1 MNKQEEKKIF
11 TVSVIITFYN
21 QEKYVD
27 ATMQSVLD
35 QKTDFDFEIIA
46 GDDGSSDRTVELV
59 QKWAERFPGRIRT
72 FVRSRED
79 GVTVAGFRA
88 SRNRLSLLEHVRGK
102 YFIFLDGDDYFSDD
116 RKLQK
121 QVDILEAEENRGCVA
136 CSHYIEAL
144 YPDDR
149 RVTLP
154 VMQLSEGRY
163 SLEDYWARLYFH
175 TDTTLVRSSVIE
187 KLPKEYVINNFNDN
201 VITFLFLLQGS
212 IYFLPEKMAVYL
224 QTGDGIWTGQKAVVN
239 QIRNMF
245 MYDLCTA
252 LSPAN
257 KRLTD
262 VRLAKTWKYLYK
274 VRREIAEEE
283 LQPFVNEAQ
292 ERELKYSLRFLKY
305 RSLPF
310 SQKAGLFFKT
320 AAVWTRFCFYKAL
333 HR

>member
-1 MNKQEEKKIF
+1 MLEQIGVCQGIRRENMF

-121 QVDILEAEENRGCVA
+121 
-136 CSHYIEAL
+136 
-144 YPDDR
+144 
-149 RVTLP
+149 
-154 VMQLSEGRY
+154 
-163 SLEDYWARLYFH
+163 
-175 TDTTLVRSSVIE
+175 
-187 KLPKEYVINNFNDN
+187 
-201 VITFLFLLQGS
+201 
-212 IYFLPEKMAVYL
+212 
-224 QTGDGIWTGQKAVVN
+224 
-239 QIRNMF
+239 
-245 MYDLCTA
+245 
-252 LSPAN
+252 
-257 KRLTD
+257 
-262 VRLAKTWKYLYK
+262 
-274 VRREIAEEE
+274 
-283 LQPFVNEAQ
+283 
-292 ERELKYSLRFLKY
+292 
-305 RSLPF
+305 
-310 SQKAGLFFKT
+310 
-320 AAVWTRFCFYKAL
+320 
-333 HR
+333 